1 LRKTQPPTNQLI
13 PKSHTVGGVR
23 VTVHVPRRMRDD
35 LERLARDRGV
45 SLGELVRQAISE
57 LLTRVQNGEFV
68 INTEDIN
75 PLHRRV
81 AEAVT
86 ELASRVDKP
95 GIIPRDDV
103 NAFLTRHGLSS
114 KSARVVFRRVL
125 SHELARRGF
134 ELHVLSSGAL
144 IITRPRTA
152 EPKPTPS

>member
-1 LRKTQPPTNQLI
+1 
-13 PKSHTVGGVR
+13 VGGAR
-23 VTVHVPRRMRDD
+23 VTVHIPREYRDD

-57 LLTRVQNGEFV
+57 LLTRAREGTLVVVDDAGE
-68 INTEDIN
+68 

-86 ELASRVDKP
+86 ELVSRVDKP
-95 GIIPRDDV
+95 GVIPRDDV
-103 NAFLTRHGLSS
+103 NAFLTRHGLTS
-114 KSARVVFRRVL
+114 KSARVIFRQVL

-134 ELHVLSSGAL
+134 RLIVLSSGAL

-152 EPKPTPS
+152 EPEPTPS

>member
-1 LRKTQPPTNQLI
+1 
-13 PKSHTVGGVR
+13 
-23 VTVHVPRRMRDD
+23 VTVHIPREYRDD

-57 LLTRVQNGEFV
+57 LLTRAREGTLVVVDDAGE
-68 INTEDIN
+68 

-86 ELASRVDKP
+86 ELVSRVDKP
-95 GIIPRDDV
+95 GVIPRDDV
-103 NAFLTRHGLSS
+103 NAFLTRHGLTS
-114 KSARVVFRRVL
+114 KSARVIFRQVL

-134 ELHVLSSGAL
+134 RLIVLSSGAL

-152 EPKPTPS
+152 EPEPTPS

>member
-1 LRKTQPPTNQLI
+1 VSVHI
-13 PKSHTVGGVR
+13 PR
-23 VTVHVPRRMRDD
+23 EYRDD

-57 LLTRVQNGEFV
+57 LLTRAREGTLVVVDDAGE
-68 INTEDIN
+68 

-86 ELASRVDKP
+86 ELVSRVDKP

-103 NAFLTRHGLSS
+103 KAFLTRHGLSG
-114 KSARVVFRRVL
+114 KNARVVFRRVL

-144 IITRPRTA
+144 VITRARTA
-152 EPKPTPS
+152 EPEPTPS

>member
-1 LRKTQPPTNQLI
+1 
-13 PKSHTVGGVR
+13 VGGAR
-23 VTVHVPRRMRDD
+23 VTVHIPREYRDD

-57 LLTRVQNGEFV
+57 LLTRAREGELV
-68 INTEDIN
+68 VVGDAGE

-86 ELASRVDKP
+86 ELVSRVEKP
-95 GIIPRDDV
+95 GVIPRDDV
-103 NAFLTRHGLSS
+103 NAFLTRHGLAS
-114 KSARVVFRRVL
+114 KSARVIFRQVL
-125 SHELARRGF
+125 RHELARRGF

-144 IITRPRTA
+144 IITRAGTA

>member
-1 LRKTQPPTNQLI
+1 M
-13 PKSHTVGGVR
+13 S
-23 VTVHVPRRMRDD
+23 VHVPRRMRDD

-45 SLGELVRQAISE
+45 SVGELVRQAISE
-57 LLTRVQNGEFV
+57 LLTRAREGSLVVVDDAGE
-68 INTEDIN
+68 

-86 ELASRVDKP
+86 ELVSRVDKP

-114 KSARVVFRRVL
+114 KSARVIFRQVL

-134 ELHVLSSGAL
+134 RLIVLSSGAL
-144 IITRPRTA
+144 VITRAGTA

>member
-1 LRKTQPPTNQLI
+1 M
-13 PKSHTVGGVR
+13 S
-23 VTVHVPRRMRDD
+23 VHVPRRMRDD

-57 LLTRVQNGEFV
+57 LLTRAREGTLVVVDDAGE
-68 INTEDIN
+68 

-86 ELASRVDKP
+86 ELVSRVDKP

-114 KSARVVFRRVL
+114 RSARVVFRRVL

-134 ELHVLSSGAL
+134 RLLVLSSGAL

>member
-1 LRKTQPPTNQLI
+1 M
-13 PKSHTVGGVR
+13 
-23 VTVHVPRRMRDD
+23 TVHIPREYRDD

-57 LLTRVQNGEFV
+57 LLTRAREGTLVVVDDAGE
-68 INTEDIN
+68 

-86 ELASRVDKP
+86 ELVSRVDKP
-95 GIIPRDDV
+95 GVIPRDDV
-103 NAFLTRHGLSS
+103 NAFLTRHGLTS
-114 KSARVVFRRVL
+114 KSARVIFRQVL

-134 ELHVLSSGAL
+134 RLIVLSSGAL

-152 EPKPTPS
+152 EPEPTPS

>member
-1 LRKTQPPTNQLI
+1 
-13 PKSHTVGGVR
+13 VGGAK
-23 VTVHVPRRMRDD
+23 VTVHIPRKMREE
-35 LERLARDRGV
+35 LEELAEKRNI

-57 LLTRVQNGEFV
+57 LLTRVQNGELV

-86 ELASRVDKP
+86 ELVSRVDKP
-95 GIIPRDDV
+95 GVIPRDDV
-103 NAFLTRHGLSS
+103 KAFLTRHGLSS
-114 KSARVVFRRVL
+114 KSARVIFRRVL

-152 EPKPTPS
+152 ETKPTPS